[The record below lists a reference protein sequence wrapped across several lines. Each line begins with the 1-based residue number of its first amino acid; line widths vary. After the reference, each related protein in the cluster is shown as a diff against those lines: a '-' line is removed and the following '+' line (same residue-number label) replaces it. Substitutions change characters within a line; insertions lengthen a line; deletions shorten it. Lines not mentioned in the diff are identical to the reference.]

1 MREHTHR
8 QTGQVKAGGWQA
20 SLREIM
26 ESNGNDNIPPSGMC
40 KNGCGFYGN
49 SQFENM
55 CSKCYKDSVKRKNA
69 SPVSG
74 RLSPLATT
82 IAESTAEKVDS
93 MTASLAQANLGEG

>member
-1 MREHTHR
+1 
-8 QTGQVKAGGWQA
+8 
-20 SLREIM
+20 
-26 ESNGNDNIPPSGMC
+26 
-40 KNGCGFYGN
+40 
-49 SQFENM
+49 M

-93 MTASLAQANLGEG
+93 MTASLAQANLGEGWIIYFVCDVLKHGAVVI